1 MPPFE
6 QPRPYADLIESR
18 SATLPTLP
26 ISVIQ
31 IGLLPTTRPA
41 TSPDPAPYQPRAD
54 LAPHTLTLPLD
65 WNQDPFR
72 DRNWC
77 SQMHMLRMADSY
89 LIAFELTGDPR
100 FLHWPVAL
108 LLDWQQF
115 HGTQKNV
122 GRYAWEDKTTGHRAA
137 ALAYVLAA
145 ASVVP
150 GIASDEELERLRDL
164 AIRHAHKIRHVIPMR
179 LTNHTFD
186 AVVGLRAL
194 AEVLPEAE
202 RPAILTFVRKTFIRL
217 IRGQYTPGGLHK
229 ENSPGY
235 HSFVTR
241 TKLPQL
247 MAARWFDEYVDLA
260 ALKQR
265 ADAVQRWFR
274 TPENRLLVFGDTDG
288 HPAEPPSPDAPTET
302 GLFNKGGY
310 VIQRD
315 RHSADETS
323 PPDAYF
329 ALMASA
335 LSPVH
340 KHNDD
345 LSYVWYDGCE
355 IVGEAGKYAYKTS
368 AMRTYAMSVR
378 AHNTIE
384 CDERNPWPQ
393 LSEEYPA
400 YGNAVRFVK
409 QSDGFTLIAARVA
422 HTRLGIAHART
433 ILYRPGGFVLVADV
447 IDDLEDPDGGESVPH
462 TLTQWTH
469 FASAIKL
476 KRKRKGAHAFGANL
490 PDGRRLAVAVAS
502 DQPGALAEVIRG
514 QTEPRL
520 QGWTSPRYLQI
531 KQADALGL
539 THAHTGQS
547 HLGSCIAIG
556 GEIGK
561 LVWTG
566 NKRLRAT
573 LGNDV
578 ITLTPGHGT
587 RKPSWRI
594 NPKAGTPEGAQAASA
609 EGAEAGSA
617 EAPEA

>member
-1 MPPFE
+1 MPPNE
-6 QPRPYADLIESR
+6 QPKPYAELIKSR
-18 SATLPTLP
+18 SAGLPSLP
-26 ISVIQ
+26 ISVVQ

-54 LAPHTLTLPLD
+54 LAPHTLTLPLN
-65 WNQDPFR
+65 WNKDPFQ

-77 SQMHMLRMADSY
+77 SQLHMLRMADGH

-115 HGTQKNV
+115 HRAKKNT
-122 GRYAWEDKTTGHRAA
+122 RIYAWADKTTGHRAA
-137 ALAYVLAA
+137 MIAYILGA
-145 ASVVP
+145 ASVVT
-150 GIASDEELERLRDL
+150 GIASDEELDLLREL
-164 AIRHAHKIRHVIPMR
+164 ARRHARKIRHVIPVR
-179 LTNHTFD
+179 LSNHTFD
-186 AVVGLRAL
+186 TVVGLRAL
-194 AEVLPEAE
+194 AEVLPEAD
-202 RPAILTFVRKTFIRL
+202 RPAILAFVGKTFIRL
-217 IRGQYTPGGLHK
+217 IKGQYTPGGLHK

-235 HSFVTR
+235 HSLVTT

-288 HPAEPPSPDAPTET
+288 HPAGPPSPDAPTET

-345 LSYVWYDGCE
+345 LSYIWYDGCE

-368 AMRTYAMSVR
+368 AMRNYVMSAC
-378 AHNTIE
+378 AHNTVE
-384 CDERNPWPQ
+384 CDGRNPWPL
-393 LSEEYPA
+393 LSEPYPA
-400 YGNAVRFVK
+400 YGNAVRFV
-409 QSDGFTLIAARVA
+409 QERDGFTLIAARVA

-447 IDDLEDPDGGESVPH
+447 MDDLEDLADGESASH

-476 KRKRKGAHAFGANL
+476 KRKRKGAHAFAADL

-514 QTEPRL
+514 QSEPRL
-520 QGWTSPRYLQI
+520 QGWTSPGYMQI
-531 KQADALGL
+531 QQADALGL
-539 THAHTGQS
+539 THEHSGQS

-556 GEIGK
+556 EEIGK

-566 NKRLRAT
+566 DKRLRAM

-578 ITLTPGHGT
+578 ITLTPGYGT

-594 NPKAGTPEGAQAASA
+594 KPKA
-609 EGAEAGSA
+609 
-617 EAPEA
+617 